1 MNVEP
6 SNLAYDHLIR
16 LKSTLRKELE
26 DLELNI
32 AELEA
37 GQVVRQS
44 RIEELASALHGISD
58 DPQLISGIQD
68 NGDGNSAET
77 LLVEARV
84 KLREIID
91 EVNREFSVPDS
102 QAKLAETFNASRS
115 RLIMTINTL
124 DLISVAL
131 RKNAELVNELNK
143 RAEEQTSKTVL
154 EYAVGSRVAPGS
166 SAIIRSQEL
175 ERHRIARE
183 IHDGPAQA
191 MANVVLRMDI
201 LSKIFE
207 MDPSKI
213 PDEIKKMKQ
222 IAQNALDEIRG
233 FIFDL
238 KPMTLADLGLVATI
252 KRIVTNIQDM
262 NNFSIRL
269 VVDGEERDLGPFV
282 TLTVFRIA
290 QESLNNLR
298 KYSGCKSAWV
308 HLKYL
313 HDMLI
318 LLVEDDGAGFNLAEI
333 EKSRN
338 NYTSFGLL
346 GMRERADDINAEFII
361 KSAPGE
367 GTKVTLIVPTR
378 DNPALDVKWEG

>member
-1 MNVEP
+1 MDAGP

-16 LKSTLRKELE
+16 LKTTLRKELE
-26 DLELNI
+26 DLEVNI
-32 AELEA
+32 AEFEA

-68 NGDGNSAET
+68 NGDGNSPET
-77 LLVEARV
+77 VLVEARL

-102 QAKLAETFNASRS
+102 LAMLAETFNTSRS

-131 RKNAELVNELNK
+131 RKNAELLHELDKKTEGQN
-143 RAEEQTSKTVL
+143 SKTVL
-154 EYAVGSRVAPGS
+154 EYAVGSRAAPGS

-175 ERHRIARE
+175 ERHKIARE

-201 LSKIFE
+201 LSKIYE

-213 PDEIKKMKQ
+213 PDELKKMKR

-238 KPMTLADLGLVATI
+238 KPMTLADLGLIATI
-252 KRIVTNIQDM
+252 KRIVTNLQDM
-262 NNFSIRL
+262 DNITIRL

-290 QESLNNLR
+290 QEALNNVR

-313 HDMLI
+313 HDMLV
-318 LLVEDDGAGFNLAEI
+318 LLVEDDGVGFNLNEM

-346 GMRERADDINAEFII
+346 GMQERADDINAEFII
-361 KSAPGE
+361 KTAPGQ
-367 GTKVTLIVPTR
+367 GTKVALIVPTR